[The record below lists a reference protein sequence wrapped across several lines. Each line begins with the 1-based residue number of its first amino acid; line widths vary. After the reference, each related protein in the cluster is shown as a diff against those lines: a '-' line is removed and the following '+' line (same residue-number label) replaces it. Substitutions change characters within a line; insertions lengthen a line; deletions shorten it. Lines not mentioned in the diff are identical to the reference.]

1 MDGNHKIVWTNCRV
15 KLGDLKPWAQNPRM
29 STKAQAH
36 RILQS
41 LDDFGQVQT
50 VAIGP
55 DSEVYDGHQRL
66 SALLTIHGQDY
77 ELDAR
82 RSSRALSD
90 VEHRALVIAL
100 HAGAYGGWDWGA
112 LSGWDTA
119 QLGSWGMDGDLL
131 KQWNDDACNL
141 REMLG
146 AESEVVSPDDFNE
159 YGEDIDTEYQCPKCG
174 YRWSGKVNLEPE

>member
-1 MDGNHKIVWTNCRV
+1 
-15 KLGDLKPWAQNPRM
+15 M
-29 STKAQAH
+29 STKAQAK

-55 DSEVYDGHQRL
+55 DSMVYDGHQRL
-66 SALLTIHGQDY
+66 SALLTIHGEGY

-82 RSSRALSD
+82 RASRELSD

-100 HAGAYGGWDWGA
+100 HAGAQGAWDWNA
-112 LSGWDTA
+112 LSGWDA
-119 QLGSWGMDGDLL
+119 QELGAWGMDGDLL
-131 KQWNDDACNL
+131 KQWNDDAGNL

-146 AESEVVSPDDFNE
+146 ADEAEQQAGTDEIPSQWIILIECQDESSQAELLGRFNSE
-159 YGEDIDTEYQCPKCG
+159 GIKC
-174 YRWSGKVNLEPE
+174 RALIS